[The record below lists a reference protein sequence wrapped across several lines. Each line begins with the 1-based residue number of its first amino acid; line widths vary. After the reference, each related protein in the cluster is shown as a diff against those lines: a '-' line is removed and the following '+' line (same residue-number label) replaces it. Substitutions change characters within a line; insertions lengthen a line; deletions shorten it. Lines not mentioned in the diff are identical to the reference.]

1 MTHDVTSDHELP
13 EGRLWASKMGR
24 NGFFYLMSVYFFVL
38 VSLFDLLF
46 VPGAFG
52 HGAWWLFAA
61 LLAKAAVSMALAS
74 IVLVVKRRWPLALV
88 SAVLIVW
95 MAVNGMY
102 YHATGL
108 YVTFDVVKMAGGL
121 NGFGSSVWTYLR
133 WDVVLVLAVGLL
145 IVPIFRLQRQ
155 AALSWHSFFKVW
167 AVICL
172 CSLSGGV
179 FHYLYDTKHEKLV
192 KSFSG
197 DYFRL
202 FDFYGD
208 CKPKAWRDGENW
220 YIERHS
226 IAMAL
231 PHLFVHAYHL
241 GLEEESNAFIAFSDE
256 EADFLDRGPADTSSA
271 LGGHLVVIL
280 VESLENWAL
289 EQKDAGG
296 NDVMPCLNA
305 FIGSRPTL
313 VARRVVCQ
321 KRYGESGDGQL
332 IINSGLLPV
341 KEGVACMKYSNRT
354 YPNFAHLFPQSAIV
368 NPVKNA
374 WNQTVMTGRYGYRQL
389 LEPDGITMKETW
401 NDAQVVDVLRNVC
414 DTIERPACI
423 MALTI
428 SSHTPF
434 DRVAPG
440 LRLPNGLSRDRASYL
455 NCIHYADSCVGL
467 FLRWADTA
475 RCMRNATVVITGDH
489 NIFPDEVCPLVVS
502 SPSISESLLIEEV
515 CYQMDIYP
523 TILHAIGQRGYFW
536 KGFGVDLL
544 DDESRDR
551 RPISVEAAFELSD
564 KLIRKD
570 YFGGKGLGKD

>member
-1 MTHDVTSDHELP
+1 MN
-13 EGRLWASKMGR
+13 R
-24 NGFFYLMSVYFFVL
+24 YFSILSLYFLVL

-52 HGAWWLFAA
+52 HGAWWLFSA

-74 IVLVVKRRWPLALV
+74 IVLVVKRRWPVVLV
-88 SAVLIVW
+88 AAVLMVW

-121 NGFGSSVWTYLR
+121 NGFGSSVWTYFQ
-133 WDVVLVLAVGLL
+133 WDVVLLIGVGLL

-155 AALSWHSFFKVW
+155 AALSWHTFFRVW

-172 CSLSGGV
+172 CSMAGCF
-179 FHYLYDTKHEKLV
+179 FHYLYDTKHERLEKP
-192 KSFSG
+192 FSG
-197 DYFRL
+197 DYFRI
-202 FDFYGD
+202 FDLYGD
-208 CKPKAWRDGENW
+208 CRPKAWRDGENW

-231 PHLFVHAYHL
+231 PHLFAHAYHL
-241 GLEEESNAFIAFSDE
+241 NQEEQSNAFITFDDDE
-256 EADFLDRGPADTSSA
+256 AAFLDRRPADTSSA
-271 LGGHLVVIL
+271 IEGHLVVIL
-280 VESLENWAL
+280 VESLETWPL
-289 EQKDAGG
+289 DQKDADG

-305 FIGSRPTL
+305 FIRSRPTL
-313 VARRVVCQ
+313 TARNVICQ

-341 KEGVACMKYSNRT
+341 KEGVACMKYANRT

-374 WNQTVMTGRYGYRQL
+374 WNQTIMTARYGYRQL
-389 LEPDGITMKETW
+389 LEPEGITLKETW
-401 NDAQVVDVLRNVC
+401 NDAQVVDVLRHVC
-414 DTIERPACI
+414 DTMRRPGCI
-423 MALTI
+423 LALTI

-434 DRVAPG
+434 DRVAPT
-440 LRLPNGLSRDRASYL
+440 LRLPDDLPRDRASYL
-455 NCIHYADSCVGL
+455 QCIHYADSCVGA
-467 FLRWADTA
+467 FLAWADTA
-475 RCMRNATVVITGDH
+475 HSMRNATLVITGDH
-489 NIFPDEVCPLVVS
+489 NIFTGEVCPLVIA
-502 SPSISESLLIEEV
+502 SPAITESKTIDRD

-523 TILHAIGQRGYFW
+523 TILHAIGQRGMSW
-536 KGFGVDLL
+536 QGFGADLL
-544 DDESRDR
+544 DDESLDC
-551 RPISVEAAFELSD
+551 RPITVEAAFELSD

-570 YFGGKGLGKD
+570 YFKR